1 MIWCLYFLALPA
13 LESAPRVSI
22 DIEAASIEVSW
33 DHWST
38 DIDYGTGPVA
48 FYNVH
53 YERNGIDKTVSAFTS
68 PVKLVDIVQGGTYI
82 IWVSV
87 VRNVENIEYEGSRGP
102 EVTVRLPCGG
112 KNYIH
117 NNND

>member
-1 MIWCLYFLALPA
+1 M
-13 LESAPRVSI
+13 

-33 DHWST
+33 DHWSK

-53 YERNGIDKTVSAFTS
+53 YERNGVYQMEKAFAS
-68 PVKLVDIVQGGTYI
+68 PVNLVDVAHGGTYT

-87 VRNVENIEYEGSRGP
+87 VRDVEGTEYEGIRGP
-102 EVTVRLPCGG
+102 EVTVRFPCGG
-112 KNYIH
+112 ENPKNYV
-117 NNND
+117 NNNIYLTYLEVSVLE